1 VISMDAEK
9 IIESLNA
16 KFPDAISETKVE
28 SDIRISAYSEAEQI
42 VEVCEYLKEEL
53 QFGHLCAETATDQ
66 IQKNEI
72 EIVYLIGSYD
82 HPVVLTLKAKLSR
95 ESPEIESVVPLYW
108 NANWYERET
117 YELFG
122 VQYKNHPDLRNLVL
136 PDELLGDW
144 PLRKDYEGFPNTT
157 AKNLV

>member
-1 VISMDAEK
+1 MDAEM
-9 IIESLNA
+9 IIESLNT
-16 KFPDAISETKVE
+16 KFPDVISETKIE

-42 VEVCEYLKEEL
+42 VEVCKYLKEEL
-53 QFGHLCAETATDQ
+53 QFGHLCAETAIDQ

-72 EIVYLIGSYD
+72 EVIYLIGSYD
-82 HPVVLTLKAKLSR
+82 HPVVLTLKVKLPRSN
-95 ESPEIESVVPLYW
+95 PEIESVVPVYW

-122 VQYKNHPDLRNLVL
+122 VQYRNHPDLRNLVL

-144 PLRKDYEGFPNTT
+144 PLRKDYEGFPNRT